1 MEIQEKVQK
10 DIWEMIK
17 KSVPQPVIFIIL
29 IYIVVM
35 IGGSKIYTTITAN
48 MEVTSEKNVI
58 YLNILI
64 GCFFVLTAVAVVAC
78 IVIYIINY
86 RKNKNAISG
95 KSQTSEISKTSE
107 TPEMPKGKI
116 EAYIVEQDEMSRDN
130 KFNEINKNA
139 KKTYWVLGVSL
150 TSVVN
155 HEPTLN
161 KMAKKKTDIRLCMM
175 NPDIAIDNLCTT
187 SIEKKACIGLLEE
200 VRNGNIKLENIKEK
214 MASVNDCDNLL
225 EIYHVLINVIHFND
239 YYATATN
246 YKETIK
252 NSRDNLLSIKQNID
266 GKYGEG
272 YFNLRFADSFMPMSL
287 TISDAY
293 EKDGHMIVEFHLPF
307 TQHKVLFEL
316 FRDTN
321 EELFEVFVAF
331 YENIWDRAK
340 RANNE

>member
-1 MEIQEKVQK
+1 MAVLPDNTPKE
-10 DIWEMIK
+10 IWEMIK
-17 KSVPQPVIFIIL
+17 KYIPQPIIL
-29 IYIVVM
+29 VAVIYILLI
-35 IGGSKIYTTITAN
+35 IGGKYVYNAITAN
-48 MEVTSEKNVI
+48 DKVTSEMYSKYTNV
-58 YLNILI
+58 
-64 GCFFVLTAVAVVAC
+64 FVVFCISLTVIAFIVGIIIC
-78 IVIYIINY
+78 IV
-86 RKNKNAISG
+86 KNKNNRKNNKIIPE
-95 KSQTSEISKTSE
+95 TS
-107 TPEMPKGKI
+107 EMPKGKI
-116 EAYIVEQDEMSRDN
+116 EAYIVEQDETSRDSM
-130 KFNEINKNA
+130 FNEINDNV
-139 KKTYWVLGVSL
+139 KKTYWVLGISL

-155 HEPTLN
+155 REATLN
-161 KMAKKKTDIRLCMM
+161 KMVKKKKASIRLCMM

-187 SIEKKACIGLLEE
+187 SIEKNACILNGLIEE
-200 VRNGNIKLENIKEK
+200 VKNRNIKLEDLKERV
-214 MASVNDCDNLL
+214 ADVNECDDLL
-225 EIYHVLINVIHFND
+225 EIYHILINAIHFNE
-239 YYATATN
+239 YYATAIN

-266 GKYGEG
+266 KRYGEG
-272 YFNLRFADSFMPMSL
+272 FFDLRFADSFMPMSL